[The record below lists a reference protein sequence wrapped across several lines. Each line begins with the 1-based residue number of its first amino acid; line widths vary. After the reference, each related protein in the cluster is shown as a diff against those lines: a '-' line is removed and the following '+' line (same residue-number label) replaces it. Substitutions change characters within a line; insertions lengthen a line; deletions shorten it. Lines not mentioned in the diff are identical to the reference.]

1 MTLRVPLAKGVFL
14 TLVSIC
20 ATALRPTV
28 DDATK
33 DEFYD
38 TLYTTLHS
46 VSPQDNLALLGD
58 FNAQIGTDQ
67 CVWDGVI
74 GKHGVGNV
82 NRNGLKKLAED
93 NLNAPQKQALAS
105 PRLHG
110 RQGLKPGFSLD
121 SSVFSAL
128 ETFVIISLYKSTF
141 AIPYH
146 TICNSL
152 PEHLQLPSMS
162 KGQFQCSL
170 KPTSF
175 SRPID
180 SENLTFSPD
189 LT

>member
-1 MTLRVPLAKGVFL
+1 MVVPRHRLSTVGRRAFAVHGPIVWNSLPDDLRAQ
-14 TLVSIC
+14 
-20 ATALRPTV
+20 
-28 DDATK
+28 
-33 DEFYD
+33 
-38 TLYTTLHS
+38 
-46 VSPQDNLALLGD
+46 QDYESL
-58 FNAQIGTDQ
+58 
-67 CVWDGVI
+67 
-74 GKHGVGNV
+74 
-82 NRNGLKKLAED
+82 
-93 NLNAPQKQALAS
+93 
-105 PRLHG
+105 

>member
-1 MTLRVPLAKGVFL
+1 MTLRVPLAKGLFL

-20 ATALRPTV
+20 ATELRPTV

-58 FNAQIGTDQ
+58 FDAQVGTDP

-74 GKHGVGNV
+74 GKHGVGKV

-110 RQGLKPGFSLD
+110 RQGLKHGFSLD
-121 SSVFSAL
+121 TSLFSAL
-128 ETFVIISLYKSTF
+128 ETL
-141 AIPYH
+141 
-146 TICNSL
+146 
-152 PEHLQLPSMS
+152 
-162 KGQFQCSL
+162 
-170 KPTSF
+170 
-175 SRPID
+175 
-180 SENLTFSPD
+180 
-189 LT
+189 